1 MLLVDHGDFT
11 SALVVATLV
20 VLHGI
25 AAGVG
30 VLLLAGTVQTLVSEE
45 HHQEEEITSTA
56 VVQHGHGHLVLLV
69 LGVEVLTLLIWTT
82 VLMV

>member
-1 MLLVDHGDFT
+1 MLLVEHGVGI

-25 AAGVG
+25 AADVG
-30 VLLLAGTVQTLVSEE
+30 VLLLAGTVQTLVSEVS
-45 HHQEEEITSTA
+45 HQEEEIISTA
-56 VVQHGHGHLVLLV
+56 VDHHGHGHQVHLV
-69 LGVEVLTLLIWTT
+69 LGVEVLTLLMWTT

>member
-25 AAGVG
+25 AADVG
-30 VLLLAGTVQTLVSEE
+30 VLLLAGTVQTLVSEVS
-45 HHQEEEITSTA
+45 HQEEEIISTA
-56 VVQHGHGHLVLLV
+56 VDHHGHGHQVHLV
-69 LGVEVLTLLIWTT
+69 LGVEVLTLLMWTT

>member
-1 MLLVDHGDFT
+1 MLLVEHGVGI

-20 VLHGI
+20 VLLGS
-25 AAGVG
+25 AADVG

-45 HHQEEEITSTA
+45 HLQEEEIISTA
-56 VVQHGHGHLVLLV
+56 VVQHGHGQLVQLV
-69 LGVEVLTLLIWTT
+69 LGVEVLTLLMWTT